1 MNERHIDEMINLVNN
16 RGKRD
21 DKILAYKKRIEE
33 LKMHR
38 LVMGIMIVFC
48 LICIFFRG

>member
-1 MNERHIDEMINLVNN
+1 MNEKHIDEMINLVNN

-21 DKILAYKKRIEE
+21 EKILAYRKRIEE

-38 LVMGIMIVFC
+38 AVMACMILFC
-48 LICIFFRG
+48 LVCIFFRG